1 MNVKEKLQDFLNNNQ
16 TRELWLN
23 RKDFKPT
30 NYDDIIRLI
39 KIPFGRFDY
48 IYGIENIRNNKP
60 THYSNPSFCGVIDTK
75 DNQLYVV
82 SYNLT
87 QVDQDIKYT
96 SSSALNE
103 KLKEMLLQ
111 AYEKFAETVED
122 DLTEDAIYY
131 NRRNAEDDYYYNRR
145 NFYQYTLGI
154 SEKEIE
160 ELITFVE
167 NPTEYVDLYIKMLEL
182 DKNKLTRHI
191 KECKLQRR
199 LANSYYND
207 IETKPEYHYLRLAR
221 KLNASIP
228 ENAETVNLFYKLDN
242 GEIME
247 CKFEVS
253 GLNYAP
259 YDKGE
264 NLHFSYFNLD
274 KQARDKLELANGK
287 KYDNVYI
294 RNIIKVTYKGKTIYE
309 KEGK

>member
-1 MNVKEKLQDFLNNNQ
+1 MNVKEKLKDFLNNNQ

-48 IYGIENIRNNKP
+48 IYGMENIRNNKP
-60 THYSNPSFCGVIDTK
+60 THYSNPSFCGIIDTK
-75 DNQLYVV
+75 DNQLYVI

-131 NRRNAEDDYYYNRR
+131 NRRNAEDDYYYNRK

-154 SEKEIE
+154 GEKEIE
-160 ELITFVE
+160 ELMTFVE

-182 DKNKLTRHI
+182 DKNKLTQHI

-199 LANSYYND
+199 LANLYYNE

-228 ENAETVNLFYKLDN
+228 ENAKTVNLFYKLDN

-253 GLNYAP
+253 GLNYTP

-264 NLHFSYFNLD
+264 NLHFSCFNLD
-274 KQARDKLELANGK
+274 KQARDKLEQANGK

-294 RNIIKVTYKGKTIYE
+294 RNIMKATYKGKTIYE

>member
-111 AYEKFAETVED
+111 AYEKFAETIED

-131 NRRNAEDDYYYNRR
+131 NIRNAEDDYYYNRK

-154 SEKEIE
+154 GEKEIE